1 MEKIQGGLIIWNYF
15 LKLKVVNIV
24 NKNKMVMLYQ
34 FKINPT
40 IYHTINH
47 NNYEPA
53 IMDTIEIQINKI
65 VNYLIQ

>member
-1 MEKIQGGLIIWNYF
+1 
-15 LKLKVVNIV
+15 
-24 NKNKMVMLYQ
+24 MLYQ